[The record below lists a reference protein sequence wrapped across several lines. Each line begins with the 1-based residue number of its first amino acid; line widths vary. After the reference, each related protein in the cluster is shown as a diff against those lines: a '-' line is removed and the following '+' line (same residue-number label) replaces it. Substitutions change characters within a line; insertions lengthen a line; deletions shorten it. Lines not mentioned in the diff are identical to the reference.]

1 MRNVYGFLLLYK
13 RGIRSI
19 MNELTKLFQNKGVKR
34 VIIFV
39 LIALLLYSL
48 RSMINFILLT
58 FIFTFLM
65 DRLVSLVTQKFRI
78 NWKLT
83 VLVSYTAIVGFLTY
97 GIIKY
102 LPIIIYEITALVKQV
117 TAFYQQPQDNE
128 VMNYLVSYLEN
139 NQISQYLEQGLT
151 FVMKYFTDVSQF
163 ALQVLLA
170 LLLSLFFL
178 LEKTRLV
185 IFTKKF
191 QNSKL
196 AAFYNEIGFFGNK
209 FASSFGKVIEAQF
222 IIAIVNTIL
231 SVIALSFMGFPQ
243 LFGLAIMIFFLG
255 LIPVAGVIISL
266 IPLSLIAYSIGGLI
280 QVVYV
285 LIMVMIIHGIEA
297 YILNPKLMSSKT
309 DLPIFYTFIVLIF
322 SEHFFGVWGL
332 IIGIPIF
339 VFFLDVLDVTN
350 RDEQTS

>member
-1 MRNVYGFLLLYK
+1 MKYIHVVLLLYK

-19 MNELTKLFQNKGVKR
+19 MNELTKLFQSKGIKR

-39 LIALLLYSL
+39 LIALILYSM
-48 RSMINFILLT
+48 RSMMDFILLT

-65 DRLVSLVTQKFRI
+65 DRLVSLVTHKFRF

-83 VLVSYTAIVGFLTY
+83 VLVSYTSIVGLLTY

-102 LPIIIYEITALVKQV
+102 LPIVIYEITELVKQV
-117 TAFYQQPQDNE
+117 TSFYQQPQDN
-128 VMNYLVSYLEN
+128 VMMNYLVSFLEK
-139 NQISQYLEQGLT
+139 NQISQYLEHGFT
-151 FVMKYFTDVSQF
+151 FVMRYFTDVSQF

-170 LLLSLFFL
+170 LILSLFFL
-178 LEKTRLV
+178 LEKPRLV

-196 AAFYNEIGFFGNK
+196 VAFYNEIEFFGEK

-285 LIMVMIIHGIEA
+285 LIMVTIIHGIEA

-339 VFFLDVLDVTN
+339 VFFLDVLEVTKH
-350 RDEQTS
+350 DEK